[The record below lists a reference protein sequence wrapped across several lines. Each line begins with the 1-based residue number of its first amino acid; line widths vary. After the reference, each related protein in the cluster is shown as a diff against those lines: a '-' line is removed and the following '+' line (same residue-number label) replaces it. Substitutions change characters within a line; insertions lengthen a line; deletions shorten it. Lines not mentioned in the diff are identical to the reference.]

1 MTQSGTRQKIPLKT
15 SLFRSCDESGA
26 SRPKKKMVVPAANVD
41 ETKDEYILT
50 IASPGFKREDFQV
63 MVEKDIITIAAAKE
77 ASAESCIHDR
87 CEYDYDRWKRNF
99 SLPDDADA
107 LMTRARY
114 RNGELII
121 RIPRGKTDKSFCIT
135 TIYVY

>member
-1 MTQSGTRQKIPLKT
+1 
-15 SLFRSCDESGA
+15 
-26 SRPKKKMVVPAANVD
+26 MVIPAANID
-41 ETKDEYILT
+41 ENENEYILT

-63 MVEKDIITIAAAKE
+63 MIEKDIITIAAAKKT
-77 ASAESCIHDR
+77 SPGNCIHDR
-87 CEYDYDRWKRNF
+87 CEYDYNRWKRVF

-114 RNGELII
+114 REGELII
-121 RIPRGKTDKSFCIT
+121 RIPRGKTDNSSCIT